1 MTYTKST
8 LAILLA
14 SLVWIACTSAQ
25 LSTAVKSANSIL
37 DTGDELTVNDVA
49 AGLKEALVK
58 GAETSTATASKPDG
72 YFKNPTIKIP
82 FPPEVEEIEK
92 KLRQIGINKPV
103 DDFVLSINRAAEKA
117 ANEAKPVL
125 VNAITSM
132 TIDDAWGILKGD
144 DHAATEYLR
153 RTTSAE
159 IENKFEPIIANAL
172 NSVNATKYYEEL
184 STQYNR
190 IPFVAN
196 VETDLTAYV
205 NKKAIDGLFYLVA
218 LEEEKIREDPLERT
232 SELLKRVFS
241 EQ

>member
-1 MTYTKST
+1 MISTKST
-8 LAILLA
+8 LVILFTNF
-14 SLVWIACTSAQ
+14 VWMACTSAQ
-25 LSTAVKSANSIL
+25 LSSAVKSANTIL
-37 DTGDELTVNDVA
+37 GTGDELSVADVA

-58 GAETSTATASKPDG
+58 GAETSTATTSKPDG

-82 FPPEVEEIEK
+82 FPPEIEEMEK
-92 KLRQIGINKPV
+92 KLRQIGLNKPV

-117 ANEAKPVL
+117 AGEAKPVL
-125 VNAITSM
+125 VNAIMSM
-132 TIDDAWGILKGD
+132 TINDAWSILKGD

-153 RTTSAE
+153 TTTSTE

-172 NSVNATKYYEEL
+172 NTVNATKYYEDL

-190 IPFVAN
+190 IPFVTK

-205 NKKAIDGLFYLVA
+205 NKKAIDGLFYMVA
-218 LEEEKIREDPLERT
+218 LEEEKIRKDPLERT